1 MRIRTRPLPGH
12 KIIASM
18 SWGCLAL
25 VSHFFSFSVG
35 KGMFYEFCA
44 FEQDPMCVSMCCICV
59 CVAWCMCTS
68 TCRGFIL
75 SCKNKKS
82 TLSVL
87 LCVCSSWTSCMY
99 ACVGELHADSNSCSS
114 CLPAY
119 SNAPMAKSKKKNFIQ
134 CILPRYYVQIWQK
147 NWWIFKKISKKA
159 LGNWTILRSFS
170 KKKTFKN

>member
-1 MRIRTRPLPGH
+1 MIDLNQNIGLIYFPLCNPGSWTRMRIRTRPLPGH

-99 ACVGELHADSNSCSS
+99 ACVSELHADSNSCFS

-119 SNAPMAKSKKKNFIQ
+119 SNAPMAKSKKKLCSMHFAK
-134 CILPRYYVQIWQK
+134 V
-147 NWWIFKKISKKA
+147 
-159 LGNWTILRSFS
+159 LRSNLT
-170 KKKTFKN
+170 KKLMNV